1 MFKNFGFF
9 NQFFFFQGLVLLS
22 LAMGEDVDESNLEI
36 PAHFP
41 SSFQDFLNKLVMLL
55 ISSSIGCLI

>member
-1 MFKNFGFF
+1 MFKHFGFF
-9 NQFFFFQGLVLLS
+9 NQLFFFQGLVLLS